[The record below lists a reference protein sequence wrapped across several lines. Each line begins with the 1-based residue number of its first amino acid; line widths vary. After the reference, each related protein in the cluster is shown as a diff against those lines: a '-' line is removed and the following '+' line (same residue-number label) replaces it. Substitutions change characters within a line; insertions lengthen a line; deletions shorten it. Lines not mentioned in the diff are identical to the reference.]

1 MAGRMTELARSYPH
15 PQPELTRRALAQAAR
30 ELLLAQSSDWAFIMK
45 AGTCID
51 YAKKRFETHTAHF
64 LGLYDDIKSSNIDP
78 EWLSELE
85 EQSNLFPNIDYMVYA
100 GRATM

>member
-1 MAGRMTELARSYPH
+1 M
-15 PQPELTRRALAQAAR
+15 Q
-30 ELLLAQSSDWAFIMK
+30 
-45 AGTCID
+45 
-51 YAKKRFETHTAHF
+51 KKRFETHTAHF
-64 LGLYDDIKSSNIDP
+64 LGGLYDDIKSSNIDP